1 MSTDKE
7 SSAAGTDNRPP
18 MLICYNCRGEGH
30 VARQC
35 KEPKRAK
42 DSQYFKDKMLLMEAK
57 EKGAT
62 LDAEAE
68 AFLADVECTAPYD
81 QPLAM
86 TTTNIFE
93 VNHEDAYDSDVDEGP
108 NAAAAFMA
116 NLSSTS
122 ATNSQVNEVHS
133 NDNEIFDN
141 VNDQMSQ
148 EMQQEEHSDFDA
160 ENEIDENT
168 ISYDQYLL
176 DKEAQRVPTEISAD
190 TSDKMSM
197 IAILTDLQTKLDGHA
212 KDNQEICLDNENLKN
227 ELLQCKQ
234 EICRLDT
241 HKVKLDLENKVRQEQ
256 ALVIQRNKRNAE
268 LEQEN
273 VLLKSALSVKDKSIT
288 LLQSEK
294 EKILSEKK
302 ELADSYLDEI
312 VCLKNANKV
321 ARDMLQRFN
330 MPTQTIPML
339 SKKPIKATDD
349 LHKDILGTRNPGL
362 GYMAKRAQ
370 PVLYDADTLLHPTH
384 HPVSIWDSEE
394 VLVHQVVSMKKMN
407 EKPGHVRPE
416 NGFYEKLNALKF
428 VPQQELSREQAYWL
442 PANEIASQASNPD
455 RPVTPFIHTRPPPSQ
470 VLANLQKVNAV
481 FSQFEGIIKERTTQK
496 PDYVS
501 EWCYDY
507 AKQFVE
513 QQLVPFYEHFKK
525 HIQSAN
531 ETIFREV
538 KEYEQIFD
546 DLDAEYE
553 RCVLDN
559 KNLTIEKKNLL
570 IKNDCLIA
578 ECLEKDICS
587 IVLTSD
593 IVVPPSSNCLCEDL
607 RSACDREHTKVLE
620 LEAEVLKQ
628 QKMVIESEKRNSHL
642 QKTHID
648 LQLKFQN
655 YKQCIDTS
663 SASNAIFEINKLRKQ
678 LQGKDDTI
686 RNLDAQINIMKVL
699 NVGSTEG
706 SCDQQAL
713 ETDRIQLKDTI
724 TSLRIQLDGLK
735 VENVSLKRRY
745 DELSKANTHSRTAY
759 TEKLSALTTQ
769 HTKLQAQVTGK
780 TSSGPSTSEKPKV
793 LASGMYTNSSKYV
806 PPPKRANWFF
816 CPAKSAIA
824 RRVEAHPRTLN
835 KKNRVDSNLLVKH
848 SVFVSHL
855 NNVHDACNK
864 SLVFANR
871 NDCLVLCDDS
881 VNVKPHQTKRFKR
894 QPKKEWKPIKN
905 VGNPIKRVWK
915 PISKPVAN
923 NKPQWKPTG
932 RHFSLFEKYPLTRI
946 MEPTD
951 IPMELPPSASSSPQ
965 ITMVS
970 RFTEHKLSD
979 RQAGSTNCSMVSGF
993 WMLKTYDR

>member
-1 MSTDKE
+1 MSPSPST
-7 SSAAGTDNRPP
+7 SSSQPTAQSSNDALMATMTQIANLLSGFQKQFPP
-18 MLICYNCRGEGH
+18 TNNQLRTSSNSKTHATVHDGQIVTEPVQRKAPGNVGNTGARGKKVICYNCRGEGH

-93 VNHEDAYDSDVDEGP
+93 VNHEDAYDSDVDESP

-122 ATNSQVNEVHS
+122 ATNSQVNE
-133 NDNEIFDN
+133 
-141 VNDQMSQ
+141 
-148 EMQQEEHSDFDA
+148 
-160 ENEIDENT
+160 
-168 ISYDQYLL
+168 YLL

-197 IAILTDLQTKLDGHA
+197 IAILTELQTKLDGHA
-212 KDNQEICLDNENLKN
+212 KDNQEICLVNENLKN

-241 HKVKLDLENKVRQEQ
+241 QKVKLDLENKVRQEQ

-302 ELADSYLDEI
+302 GLADSYLDEI

-428 VPQQELSREQAYWL
+428 G
-442 PANEIASQASNPD
+442 EIASQASNPD
-455 RPVTPFIHTRPPPSQ
+455 SPVTPFIHTRPPPSQ

-553 RCVLDN
+553 RYLPSKILDLHAIGN
-559 KNLTIEKKNLL
+559 
-570 IKNDCLIA
+570 
-578 ECLEKDICS
+578 S
-587 IVLTSD
+587 
-593 IVVPPSSNCLCEDL
+593 
-607 RSACDREHTKVLE
+607 TKV
-620 LEAEVLKQ
+620 V
-628 QKMVIESEKRNSHL
+628 VY
-642 QKTHID
+642 T
-648 LQLKFQN
+648 
-655 YKQCIDTS
+655 
-663 SASNAIFEINKLRKQ
+663 
-678 LQGKDDTI
+678 
-686 RNLDAQINIMKVL
+686 
-699 NVGSTEG
+699 
-706 SCDQQAL
+706 AL

-735 VENVSLKRRY
+735 VESVRLKRQY
-745 DELSKANTHSRTAY
+745 DELPKANTHSRTTY

-780 TSSGPSTSEKPKV
+780 TSSGPSTSETPKV
-793 LASGMYTNSSKYV
+793 LAPGMY
-806 PPPKRANWFF
+806 
-816 CPAKSAIA
+816 
-824 RRVEAHPRTLN
+824 
-835 KKNRVDSNLLVKH
+835 NL
-848 SVFVSHL
+848 
-855 NNVHDACNK
+855 
-864 SLVFANR
+864 
-871 NDCLVLCDDS
+871 
-881 VNVKPHQTKRFKR
+881 
-894 QPKKEWKPIKN
+894 
-905 VGNPIKRVWK
+905 
-915 PISKPVAN
+915 
-923 NKPQWKPTG
+923 
-932 RHFSLFEKYPLTRI
+932 
-946 MEPTD
+946 
-951 IPMELPPSASSSPQ
+951 
-965 ITMVS
+965 
-970 RFTEHKLSD
+970 
-979 RQAGSTNCSMVSGF
+979 
-993 WMLKTYDR
+993 